1 MKFLILIYGNAKSRQ
16 TWESFSE
23 EQRAEGLRHY
33 AELHGDL
40 VRNGELIAA
49 EALGDP
55 STGRRLPAAPG
66 WEAMASDGPYA
77 EAKEHLAGFFL
88 VECDGIDRATEIAK
102 RIPESNLGLVEVRP
116 MMSYTPVE
124 V

>member
-1 MKFLILIYGNAKSRQ
+1 MSKTGPQLRQGGDNRPRRRRRHPMKYLILIYGNAKSRQ

-66 WEAMASDGPYA
+66 WEAMASDGPY
-77 EAKEHLAGFFL
+77 
-88 VECDGIDRATEIAK
+88 
-102 RIPESNLGLVEVRP
+102 
-116 MMSYTPVE
+116 
-124 V
+124 